1 MIWLASHL
9 SWIVWALIAL
19 WAPAVLYAIAIEL
32 RLIAAPGSGYPT
44 LRDPALI
51 TSVLQLALMASAV
64 AGLSEQRARSWRL
77 LTAAYVMWIAHFLYG
92 AISRARLDGPRVL
105 RAPETWWPLAG
116 LIAAAIVLAGVRRY
130 FQREGT
136 PALQ

>member
-92 AISRARLDGPRVL
+92 AISRARR
-105 RAPETWWPLAG
+105 RAALFPARG
-116 LIAAAIVLAGVRRY
+116 HAGVAVTAKRHV
-130 FQREGT
+130 
-136 PALQ
+136 L